1 MVAEIIV
8 SRVLAIALL
17 HQFLGLSHE
26 VSGTSYWLLTAG
38 RKLAE
43 NRTAFLEVAECAWSF
58 ASLEGHRLFVNFNV
72 RVVLGNTALLLLV
85 VGLWS
90 CSLWNKSIIMAW
102 TSEDI
107 VSQSVEE
114 VESFRI
120 NPAWLD
126 TCGRVELKSKEMLH
140 GIWLLLLTRLQL
152 AQDKRPVEKTDR
164 TLGNL
169 RSITSTSLLAHWR
182 INCKLFGMSHHF
194 SHSGYALS
202 YLLHL
207 DLDYLVLQV
216 WSFVFNVLL
225 QDSFSLSLIISSYIL
240 L

>member
-102 TSEDI
+102 TGENI

-182 INCKLFGMSHHF
+182 INCKLFGMSH
-194 SHSGYALS
+194 SGYALS

-225 QDSFSLSLIISSYIL
+225 QDSFSLSLIISSYL
-240 L
+240 LL